1 MCWLLYRL
9 RYRDTKNE
17 SEDLAVGDQTTED
30 LGAQFLLQDLEIFS
44 EATKLKKCSDV
55 GQLLTLKKQ
64 NLMSVDG
71 RGTELKLQEN
81 RSRDNGVKKIFIW
94 EPRGKCSEIF
104 KNKKVLIT
112 KIWPSSWFVYLIFSS
127 SRDFKMQEPSYIYIY
142 INLILSLLE
151 ILGTQC
157 YAPRPWWIV
166 MGNLKSKVSSIKKNR
181 LLQTN

>member
-64 NLMSVDG
+64 ILMSVDG
-71 RGTELKLQEN
+71 RGT
-81 RSRDNGVKKIFIW
+81 
-94 EPRGKCSEIF
+94 
-104 KNKKVLIT
+104 
-112 KIWPSSWFVYLIFSS
+112 
-127 SRDFKMQEPSYIYIY
+127 
-142 INLILSLLE
+142 
-151 ILGTQC
+151 
-157 YAPRPWWIV
+157 
-166 MGNLKSKVSSIKKNR
+166 
-181 LLQTN
+181 